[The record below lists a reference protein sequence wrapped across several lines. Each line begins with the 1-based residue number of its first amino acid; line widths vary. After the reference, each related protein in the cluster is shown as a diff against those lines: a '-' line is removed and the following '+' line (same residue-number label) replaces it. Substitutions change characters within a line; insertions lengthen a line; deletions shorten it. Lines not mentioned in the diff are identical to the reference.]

1 MTAMADTL
9 FDRSTPARVGVT
21 ALNLLL
27 PGLGLIRLGHGRE
40 GILIGAGAL
49 AMIWLMAGLAV
60 ALPVGTF
67 AMQGL
72 ILAWFYLV
80 YLTFLL
86 FSLVRTWP
94 KSRRDRGDQWW
105 SRWYAII
112 LWWLLGITSS
122 FGSSGLLHLSYRPF
136 YVASESMIPTL
147 MKNEKLIGDMRW
159 HQPQIGNI
167 VLFRDPHHIVRIYR
181 VAAVG
186 GQTFEMRN
194 GVPIIDG
201 HPAIQKLEGEMPAP
215 VSWLGQDTGQVFAEH
230 LPGETGS
237 HRILLISEVSPRNVP
252 AIRLPAGSMYLLGD
266 DRDLAADSR
275 VDPEMGGVGVMRAS
289 AIIGRPLYL
298 TLSKDRSR
306 IGQRADH

>member
-1 MTAMADTL
+1 MTTPFDTL
-9 FDRSTPARVGVT
+9 FRRSTPARVGVT

-40 GILIGAGAL
+40 GILVGAGAL
-49 AMIWLMAGLAV
+49 ALIWLMAGLAL
-60 ALPVGTF
+60 ALPVGSF

-80 YLTFLL
+80 YLTCL
-86 FSLVRTWP
+86 FFSIVRTWP
-94 KSRRDRGDQWW
+94 KSRRDRGEQWW

-112 LWWLLGITSS
+112 LWWLLGVASS
-122 FGSSGLLHLSYRPF
+122 FGSSSLLHLSYKPF

-147 MKNEKLIGDMRW
+147 IKNEKLVADMSWRR
-159 HQPQIGNI
+159 PQIGNI
-167 VLFRDPHHIVRIYR
+167 VLVRDRDGDVHILR

-201 HPAIQKLEGEMPAP
+201 HPAIQKRIGEMPAP
-215 VSWLGQDTGQVFAEH
+215 VKWAGGNGQIFAEH

-237 HRILLISEVSPRNVP
+237 HRILLIEEASLRNVP
-252 AIRLPAGSMYLLGD
+252 AVRLPAGSIYLLGD

-275 VDPEMGGVGVMRAS
+275 VEPAMYGVGIMPAS
-289 AIIGRPLYL
+289 AIVGRPLYL
-298 TLSKDRSR
+298 TWSKDRSR